1 MQTSG
6 IGFVI
11 YTFVAVTLGLYFAYA
26 AVQGDLGV
34 LRRLEVQAEHAHL
47 DEQRTALKAQVERLQ
62 NKTRRLS
69 DDFLDLDL
77 LDERAREVLGL
88 MRPDDLV
95 VR

>member
-1 MQTSG
+1 MQSSG
-6 IGFVI
+6 IGFLI

-47 DEQRTALKAQVERLQ
+47 EKQRAALQAQVENLE
-62 NKTRRLS
+62 NKTHRLS
-69 DDFLDLDL
+69 DSFLDLDL

-88 MRPDDLV
+88 LRPDDLV
-95 VR
+95 IR